1 MEKSSIPTDAV
12 IIPGTMICKEDK
24 VDTSV
29 EGEHLMDG
37 IRLIAQ
43 DTRSEHDPGLVY
55 SSVASSKAIK
65 LVIAVGIWNWL
76 IIGML
81 DIVKAFPSTPLPT
94 ELEGKIFLKLSKS
107 IMDIMGYEPDL
118 YAQMLTAVEGMKRSN
133 KIYDTYLRKAL
144 EKEGF
149 KFCPNDE
156 QIISYTTD
164 DGHFF
169 LAAKVVD
176 NIIYVSTHQGL
187 IDKLISAMEQANY
200 KVKIEAK
207 DKFIGMQIEELGGE
221 N

>member
-1 MEKSSIPTDAV
+1 M
-12 IIPGTMICKEDK
+12 
-24 VDTSV
+24 
-29 EGEHLMDG
+29 
-37 IRLIAQ
+37 
-43 DTRSEHDPGLVY
+43 VY